1 MAYCLNPGHTYR
13 IDIIDA
19 DGDITSSVECE
30 QGLMDVPVL
39 EGNTMILSRK
49 GETYRIYNE
58 DGKAVTDERYLS
70 AELIGEYVVVS
81 NLDGEYGIMDQ
92 KGQMRVPYGR
102 VGDQRSI
109 YGTRWKDIYTIDDM
123 LCIVIYQGEGSKVL
137 VF

>member
-1 MAYCLNPGHTYR
+1 MAHCLNPGHTYR

-19 DGDITSSVECE
+19 DGNITSSVKCE

-39 EGNTMILSRK
+39 GGNTMILSRK

-58 DGKAVTDERYLS
+58 DGKAVTDELYLS

-92 KGQMRVPYGR
+92 KGQRRVPYGR